1 MGELVSSHSQ
11 QGVTY
16 IVTATSTVLFFPV
29 NCLLSGIDNG
39 TFSNDYYTNNP
50 FKYDQ
55 ELGICH
61 SLKIGWQTDLVLGST
76 GKVRNWVIG
85 VFFHIL
91 F

>member
-1 MGELVSSHSQ
+1 MG
-11 QGVTY
+11 
-16 IVTATSTVLFFPV
+16 
-29 NCLLSGIDNG
+29 LL
-39 TFSNDYYTNNP
+39 SNDYYTNTP

-85 VFFHIL
+85 VFF
-91 F
+91 FMFCFKN